1 MGYLIPGND
10 RDGSF
15 TRDSVA
21 YSLSLVVLEEE
32 GKIYKDE
39 AKEMKRVFGDRDR
52 QNEYVDSFLSCLQ
65 QLRAIS

>member
-52 QNEYVDSFLSCLQ
+52 QN
-65 QLRAIS
+65 